1 MIERGTKEK
10 VMTNRKEKRV
20 PGFWSLAFRKS
31 LPCKS
36 QPSDVIS
43 DGTERSSSIG
53 CLSNLRDAIH
63 GSKRHKGKASNGGPK
78 VVGSSTSTEIVL
90 RNIGRPSRKGNGS
103 STDRMAKG
111 LVSLTCNPDRPT
123 CERSRE
129 YYRGS
134 GAVVCQICGEK
145 HKRRSIDAVESH
157 RLSKEYAVSELLEGD
172 LSRKIIEIICQ
183 TGQVDQS
190 NKQHIKIETILKVH
204 NMQNILTWFEDYRE
218 TVKIKARRQSK
229 KVDPRCLAD
238 GNELLRFYATT
249 VACSLGRSGGSS
261 GLCNMVKCGV
271 CRILRNGFSAN
282 NDFVGRVGIFATST
296 SERALDYVEAQL
308 NKRKALFVCRV
319 IAGKIHSPL
328 RQFEQGFSDS
338 GCDSLAWKVGRNREA
353 EELFV
358 LSPRA
363 LLPCFVVIYKI

>member
-10 VMTNRKEKRV
+10 VMTNKKEKRV
-20 PGFWSLAFRKS
+20 PGFWSLAIRQS

-63 GSKRHKGKASNGGPK
+63 GSKRRKEKASNGGPK
-78 VVGSSTSTEIVL
+78 VVGSSIS
-90 RNIGRPSRKGNGS
+90 NPGRPTR
-103 STDRMAKG
+103 
-111 LVSLTCNPDRPT
+111 
-123 CERSRE
+123 ERSRE

-190 NKQHIKIETILKVH
+190 NKQYIKIETILKVH

-218 TVKIKARRQSK
+218 TVKIKARIQSK

-261 GLCNMVKCGV
+261 GLCNMVNCGV

-296 SERALDYVEAQL
+296 SERALEYVEAQL

-328 RQFEQGFSDS
+328 REFEQGFSDS